1 MKINWLHKFLSK
13 IFSYNLL
20 MDILY
25 EKLSQ
30 KHNLRENDN
39 CPLCKSYFELD
50 NRIQEYKS
58 NN

>member
-50 NRIQEYKS
+50 NRIQ
-58 NN
+58 